1 MTEQGGRNDTRPL
14 AAPGASAES
23 ASANTGARLHLIDAA
38 RGIAIAAMVVYH
50 FSWDLRHFGYIA
62 ADVTH
67 DPGWRLFARSIAG
80 SFLFIVGVSLVL
92 ASRSGFRAGRYLR
105 RLALIAA
112 SAAAITIV
120 TYLVFPDS
128 YVFFGILHHIA
139 VASVLGLAFV
149 NAPIWLVAAAA
160 VASFLAPAYLAGP
173 AFDPPA
179 MVWLGLATYI
189 PRSNDF
195 VPLFPWF
202 GVVLAGIVA
211 ARLARWL
218 PKGLAAVAGL
228 SPRIATPLVWAGRH
242 SLVIYLLHQP
252 ILFGLVFLA
261 AQVAP
266 PDLARLEPSYVEAC
280 TSACI
285 RSEVDAEICR
295 RTCTCLADRL
305 QVEGL
310 WDAVMRQTLKREQE
324 AHYVALSSQ
333 CRITAER

>member
-1 MTEQGGRNDTRPL
+1 MTEQSGRSDSRPL
-14 AAPGASAES
+14 AAPGASAEAAA
-23 ASANTGARLHLIDAA
+23 ASAGRLHLIDAA

-67 DPGWRLFARSIAG
+67 DPGWRLFARSIAA

-92 ASRSGFRAGRYLR
+92 ASRNGFRTGRYLR
-105 RLALIAA
+105 RLGLIVA

-120 TYLVFPDS
+120 TYFVFPDS
-128 YVFFGILHHIA
+128 FVFFGILHHIA

-160 VASFLAPAYLAGP
+160 IASFLAPTYLAGP

-179 MVWLGLATYI
+179 MVWLGLATFI

-202 GVVLAGIVA
+202 GVVLAGIAV
-211 ARLARWL
+211 ARLAHWL
-218 PKGLAAVAGL
+218 PTGLTATAIP
-228 SPRIATPLVWAGRH
+228 SPRMVSPLIWAGRH
-242 SLVIYLLHQP
+242 SLVIYLAHQP

-261 AQVAP
+261 AQVTP
-266 PDLARLEPSYVEAC
+266 PDLARLQPSYVEAC

-285 RSEVDAEICR
+285 RSEIDAETCR
-295 RTCTCLADRL
+295 RTCICLADRL
-305 QVEGL
+305 QAEGL
-310 WDAVMRQTLKREQE
+310 WDDVMRQTLTSDQE

-333 CRITAER
+333 CRVAVER